1 MIKYFLKTYT
11 VFLLL
16 ILGSKLNAQPFL
28 AAERDSSYSAS
39 PNAKTWYNIQP
50 TSTGFVLNG
59 WRRNRAFFVDHNF
72 DTINNNYINSILQK
86 SKATGYIV
94 ATNNGNCFRFFDNKL
109 LYYDAQINQEK
120 TILKFPFTY
129 RGITYNLY
137 QGKSLHNEGFFALYD
152 SVSNGIIFQIEP
164 KRSATLNA
172 DWSIQ
177 KGSISKACLLI
188 WVDAKGKII
197 DGIGKYDSLY
207 HFDNSNAAG
216 VSHFSVN
223 AKERLV
229 IITQKASTNLQT
241 YNLANK
247 QYAKHALNTAQV
259 VGDFNKYTSLKR
271 NDTIEA
277 IEKVLIETPSFDD
290 LIYDEYKNCY
300 YILRTDAGFDST
312 WEITTQKNVFTVQQS
327 PAPKTKKAKVCSPGS
342 PQMFKQFKVYAN
354 KPTYLQVYDANFKF
368 VREYQLNLSN
378 NIRFVKVYPNYI
390 LVNNPVLTQSMYKL
404 RLE

>member
-1 MIKYFLKTYT
+1 MNKYLFEIYLAI
-11 VFLLL
+11 LLFTF
-16 ILGSKLNAQPFL
+16 IGKINAQTVL
-28 AAERDSSYSAS
+28 SAEVDSSYNQS
-39 PNAKTWYNIQP
+39 PIAKSWYNVQS
-50 TSTGFVLNG
+50 TTTGFLLNN

-94 ATNNGNCFRFFDNKL
+94 ATNNSNCFRFFNGKL
-109 LYYDAQINQEK
+109 LYYDAKTNQEK
-120 TILKFPFTY
+120 VVLKFPFTY

-164 KRSATLNA
+164 KRNATLNA

-188 WVDAKGKII
+188 WVDAKGKILE
-197 DGIGKYDSLY
+197 GIGKYDSLY
-207 HFDNSNAAG
+207 NFDNSDAAG
-216 VSHFSVN
+216 VNHFTIN

-241 YNLANK
+241 YNLADK
-247 QYAKHALNTAQV
+247 QYAKYALNTAHV

-271 NDTIEA
+271 SDTIEA

-312 WEITTQKNVFTVQQS
+312 WEITTQKSVFTVQQS
-327 PAPKTKKAKVCSPGS
+327 PAPRTKKAKVCSPGS

>member
-1 MIKYFLKTYT
+1 MKKYLFEIYLTI
-11 VFLLL
+11 LLL
-16 ILGSKLNAQPFL
+16 AFIGKLNAQTVL
-28 AAERDSSYSAS
+28 LAERDSSYNQS
-39 PNAKTWYNIQP
+39 PIAKAWYNVQS
-50 TSTGFVLNG
+50 TTTGFLLNN

-86 SKATGYIV
+86 SKATGHLV

-109 LYYDAQINQEK
+109 LYYDAQTNQEK
-120 TILKFPFTY
+120 TILKFPFSY
-129 RGITYNLY
+129 KGIIYNLY
-137 QGKSLHNEGFFALYD
+137 QGKSLHNEGFCAFYD
-152 SVSNGIIFQIEP
+152 SVSNGLIFNIEP
-164 KRSATLNA
+164 KSTSSLN
-172 DWSIQ
+172 WNWPIQ
-177 KGSISKACLLI
+177 KNAISTAHFLI

-207 HFDNSNAAG
+207 HFDNSNALG

-223 AKERLV
+223 ARERLV
-229 IITQKASTNLQT
+229 VVTQKASTNIQT
-241 YNLANK
+241 YNLAKK
-247 QYAKHALNTAQV
+247 QHAKYALNTAQV

-312 WEITTQKNVFTVQQS
+312 WEITTQISVFTAQQS

-354 KPTYLQVYDANFKF
+354 KPTYLQVYDANFKL
-368 VREYQLNLSN
+368 VREYQVDLSN

>member
-1 MIKYFLKTYT
+1 MMKYFLRTCLL
-11 VFLLL
+11 FLLL
-16 ILGSKLNAQPFL
+16 SVGYKLYAQPFL
-28 AAERDSSYSAS
+28 VAENDSIYNTLPLSKA
-39 PNAKTWYNIQP
+39 WYNTQP
-50 TSTGFVLNG
+50 TSTGFLLNN

-94 ATNNGNCFRFFDNKL
+94 ATNNSNCFRFFNGKL
-109 LYYDAQINQEK
+109 LYYDAKTNQEK
-120 TILKFPFTY
+120 VVLKFPFTY

-137 QGKSLHNEGFFALYD
+137 HGKSLHNEGFFALYD
-152 SVSNGIIFQIEP
+152 SVSNGIIFHIEP
-164 KRSATLNA
+164 KRNATLNA

-188 WVDAKGKII
+188 WVDAKGKILE
-197 DGIGKYDSLY
+197 GIGKYDSLY
-207 HFDNSNAAG
+207 HFDNSDAAG
-216 VSHFSVN
+216 VYHFTIN

-247 QYAKHALNTAQV
+247 QYAKYALNTVHV
-259 VGDFNKYTSLKR
+259 VGNFNKYTSLKR

-312 WEITTQKNVFTVQQS
+312 WEITTQKSVFTVQQS

-368 VREYQLNLSN
+368 VREYQVDLSN

-404 RLE
+404 FIE